1 MIDLRSDTVTLPTE
15 EMREAM
21 RRAELGDDS
30 REGDPT
36 VRRLEEI
43 AAAVTG
49 KEAAL
54 FVASGTMSNL
64 VALLA
69 HTGRGGEVL
78 LDGDCHIMRSEMG
91 GIASL
96 AGLFY
101 RPVTSTRG
109 APDLATIGEHLTA
122 RLSANKL
129 ATALVCVE
137 TTHNSAGGAALPLD
151 YMAKLRALTGEQGV
165 PVHIDGARI
174 FNAAV
179 ALGVPAAAIAR
190 HGDSIGFCVSKGLSA
205 PFGSVLC
212 GSAAFIEKARAY
224 RRMVG
229 GGMRQAGVIAA
240 AGIVALETMVDRLA
254 DDHQRAKRLAEGLHA
269 IDPQLSDPHEVE
281 SNIVMIEVGHTTGD
295 ARAWMAALGS
305 AGLQCGAWSRKS
317 LRMVTHRHIDDAAVD
332 QALDIV
338 RKVAAAFRPEEKV
351 LRRA

>member
-36 VRRLEEI
+36 VRQLEQL
-43 AAAVTG
+43 AAAKTG
-49 KEAAL
+49 KEAAI

-78 LDGDCHIMRSEMG
+78 LDGDCHILRSEMG

-101 RPVTSTRG
+101 RPIPSKRG
-109 APDLATIGEHLTA
+109 APDLDIVAEHLSA
-122 RLSANKL
+122 KLSANKL
-129 ATALVCVE
+129 GSALVTVE
-137 TTHNSAGGAALPLD
+137 TTHNSAGGAVIPLD
-151 YMAKLRALTGEQGV
+151 YMAKLRALTAEKGV
-165 PVHIDGARI
+165 PVHIDGARV

-179 ALGVPAAAIAR
+179 ALGVSAAEIAK
-190 HGDSIGFCVSKGLSA
+190 HGDSVGFCVSKGLSA

-212 GSAAFIEKARAY
+212 GSSAFIERARAY

-229 GGMRQAGVIAA
+229 GAMRQAGIMAA
-240 AGIVALETMVDRLA
+240 AGLVALERMVDRLA
-254 DDHQRAKRLAEGLHA
+254 EDHRRAKRIAEGLHA
-269 IDPQLSDPHEVE
+269 IDPRLTDPLLVE
-281 SNIVMIEVGHTTGD
+281 TNIVMLKIGHTGAD
-295 ARAWMAALGS
+295 ARTWIAALGKH
-305 AGLQCGAWSRKS
+305 GLKAGAWSRQS
-317 LRMVTHRHIDDAAVD
+317 LRLVTHRHIDDAAVE
-332 QALDIV
+332 QAVAIV
-338 RKVAAAFRPEEKV
+338 RAVSTAILQPVSSRT
-351 LRRA
+351 